1 MPAADAEL
9 NAGARIFEYEGQVG
23 HNAARAQPFQIR
35 PWMPCGS
42 SSPRALNLCAISA
55 VRKAAFFAWKPDVI
69 FHAGPSFRR
78 VYIRLATQFPHQA
91 LIDRPS
97 ISTHCDG
104 PSAVPIPACSSRC
117 AATWTAS
124 CRCATSWAAPRCT
137 GPIIRFTA
145 IPAEDNE
152 ANNYHE
158 TESQG
163 TRSKCHC
170 RLRV

>member
-1 MPAADAEL
+1 MREL
-9 NAGARIFEYEGQVG
+9 EVRMRDLLSPEGSIFKENDRKQSKPNSALGTPK
-23 HNAARAQPFQIR
+23 RAT
-35 PWMPCGS
+35 S
-42 SSPRALNLCAISA
+42 H
-55 VRKAAFFAWKPDVI
+55 FAWKPDVI
-69 FHAGPSFRR
+69 FHAEPSFRR
-78 VYIRLATQFPHQA
+78 VYIRLATQFPHHA

-97 ISTHCDG
+97 STHCDG

-124 CRCATSWAAPRCT
+124 CRCATFWAAPRCT
-137 GPIIRFTA
+137 GPIIRFAA
-145 IPAEDNE
+145 IPAEDDE
-152 ANNYHE
+152 ANDYHE